1 MTSFTDDEVLQIFED
16 LPNHLGCSPA
26 ELDDAEQAFGAV
38 FPPIYRR
45 LMLLDE
51 RRMLSIGWILPV
63 SKLKV
68 WKHDAEHLLTE
79 DEHEFQLEPNHV
91 VFAWYEIYSFYFF
104 TAGGKDDVPVYRFNY
119 YSEEDNWHPALAAS
133 SIREFLI
140 QRIRSYLKLN
150 FADL

>member
-16 LPNHLGCSPA
+16 LPNHLGCLPA

-63 SKLKV
+63 GKLAA
-68 WKHDAEHLLTE
+68 WKRDAEHLLKN
-79 DEHEFQLEPNHV
+79 DEHTYRLEPHHV
-91 VFAWYEIYSFYFF
+91 VFAWYDIHSFYFF
-104 TAGGKDDVPVYRFNY
+104 TADGKDDVPVYRFNY
-119 YSEEDNWHPALAAS
+119 YSDDDDWLPAIES
-133 SIREFLI
+133 TSVREFLI
-140 QRIRSYLKLN
+140 KRIRSYLKLN
-150 FADL
+150 FADI